1 MKSKA
6 NAIKMQK
13 DKSHDQKLEETRE
26 LLQEKHRD
34 KAMVGAGV
42 RVRVSGLQQR
52 FIVYYGLSLQRHEA
66 MQREEAMH
74 DRVEPPEAR
83 SQG

>member
-13 DKSHDQKLEETRE
+13 DKSHDQKLEETKE

-34 KAMVGAGV
+34 KAMVG
-42 RVRVSGLQQR
+42 L
-52 FIVYYGLSLQRHEA
+52 F
-66 MQREEAMH
+66 
-74 DRVEPPEAR
+74 DRYDKLALERMV
-83 SQG
+83 GTN

>member
-34 KAMVGAGV
+34 KAMVGLFDRYDKLALERMVGTNQYKKMI
-42 RVRVSGLQQR
+42 R
-52 FIVYYGLSLQRHEA
+52 IEA
-66 MQREEAMH
+66 KDVFEY
-74 DRVEPPEAR
+74 
-83 SQG
+83 